1 MVPPVFTKYWEGALF
16 VGLGL
21 LVVLIGI
28 IISPVLLCVYL
39 KNKIKD
45 HFEMSD

>member
-21 LVVLIGI
+21 LVVFIGI
-28 IISPVLLCVYL
+28 IISPVLVSIYL

-45 HFEMSD
+45 RFEMSG